1 MGECPARAQQ
11 RRADCRLHLVF
22 DHRPGRLGQRPL
34 QKRRQRQSARTLRFE
49 SKHPRRR
56 SRLQATD
63 CGLAQ
68 CFANAKRLPACAD
81 RFAHRRRRS
90 SDHRDSAR
98 DATER
103 HRAKN
108 RAFVALWRRIMRFT
122 GKVAIITGAASGIGL
137 ATARRLAAEGASIVI
152 ADLNGDKARDAAA
165 SVAGTTKNSVI
176 GIACDVSNE
185 MQVETTVAETL
196 RQFNGL
202 DVVVNNAGLMI
213 FKPLEQQTG
222 EDWRRVLNVDLLG
235 AFFFTKQAFL
245 HMRRGGSIINVSS
258 IHAVETTPL
267 VSAYAA
273 AKAAVVSLTRSSSL
287 EGQAKGI
294 RVNAILPGA
303 VDTPM
308 LWENPNVKSGLEQID
323 RGVLGKPEDIAA
335 AIAFLAADESEFV
348 RGSSVIVDG
357 GRLGKL

>member
-1 MGECPARAQQ
+1 
-11 RRADCRLHLVF
+11 
-22 DHRPGRLGQRPL
+22 
-34 QKRRQRQSARTLRFE
+34 
-49 SKHPRRR
+49 
-56 SRLQATD
+56 
-63 CGLAQ
+63 
-68 CFANAKRLPACAD
+68 
-81 RFAHRRRRS
+81 
-90 SDHRDSAR
+90 
-98 DATER
+98 
-103 HRAKN
+103 
-108 RAFVALWRRIMRFT
+108 MRFT

-165 SVAGTTKNSVI
+165 SVQGTTKNSVI

>member
-1 MGECPARAQQ
+1 
-11 RRADCRLHLVF
+11 
-22 DHRPGRLGQRPL
+22 
-34 QKRRQRQSARTLRFE
+34 
-49 SKHPRRR
+49 
-56 SRLQATD
+56 
-63 CGLAQ
+63 
-68 CFANAKRLPACAD
+68 
-81 RFAHRRRRS
+81 
-90 SDHRDSAR
+90 
-98 DATER
+98 
-103 HRAKN
+103 
-108 RAFVALWRRIMRFT
+108 MRFS
-122 GKVAIITGAASGIGL
+122 GKVAIVTGGSSGIGL
-137 ATARRLAAEGASIVI
+137 ATVRRLASEGASVVIVG
-152 ADLNGDKARDAAA
+152 LNAEKARDAAA
-165 SVAGTTKNSVI
+165 SVRGATQNSVI

-185 MQVETTVAETL
+185 SQVEVTISETL
-196 RQFNGL
+196 RQFGGL
-202 DVVVNNAGLMI
+202 DVIVNNAGLMI
-213 FKPLEQQTG
+213 FKPLEEQTA
-222 EDWRRVLNVDLLG
+222 EDWRRVFNVDLLG

-245 HMRRGGSIINVSS
+245 HMRRGGSIINISS

-273 AKAAVVSLTRSSSL
+273 AKAAVLSLTRSSSL

-308 LWENPNVKSGLEQID
+308 LWENPNVKSGLEKID